1 MFSRQGLRSRR
12 ITSVCSWNRFRGPAR
27 CKTVPRLPFKQ
38 IGAAGG
44 AGAAKRLGFG
54 AAYLLP
60 LLRKGNLP
68 ACALATLRSIARL
81 ATVVKRLLK
90 RSAGAARAM
99 VIGSMSN
106 SSVWPK
112 SCVGGP
118 PRPPKTPSYSLPRS
132 QRPLVLHY
140 EQRNPPFWLLEGSR
154 GVNGQQD
161 QGLTSWATTFAPSAA
176 LLGTHSSLVKKNSM
190 DQSISDGK
198 RPP

>member
-1 MFSRQGLRSRR
+1 MGPLGARARHGSGFQQQISH
-12 ITSVCSWNRFRGPAR
+12 CRFAPS
-27 CKTVPRLPFKQ
+27 L
-38 IGAAGG
+38 
-44 AGAAKRLGFG
+44 
-54 AAYLLP
+54 
-60 LLRKGNLP
+60 LP

-99 VIGSMSN
+99 VIGSLSN

-176 LLGTHSSLVKKNSM
+176 LLGTHSSLVKEKDPWTNRLWTGNVHLEFGRRGL
-190 DQSISDGK
+190 GK
-198 RPP
+198 AAVL

>member
-1 MFSRQGLRSRR
+1 M
-12 ITSVCSWNRFRGPAR
+12 
-27 CKTVPRLPFKQ
+27 
-38 IGAAGG
+38 
-44 AGAAKRLGFG
+44 
-54 AAYLLP
+54 
-60 LLRKGNLP
+60 P

-99 VIGSMSN
+99 VIGSLSN

-176 LLGTHSSLVKKNSM
+176 LLGTHSSLVTKIFHGPVYFGWQTSTLSLVPRSRKSCRIM
-190 DQSISDGK
+190 TQMQPLMPCGASHAQTAAEIKLRGCP
-198 RPP
+198 RALGIGGTAIR